1 MAGCWPESC
10 PIPPSVSRPGCRTT
24 SSVRQPDRCRK
35 LLRKGATAMQFDM
48 SAAQGASMIIP
59 TVIESGSRGERA
71 YDLFSRLLR
80 ERIILVT
87 GPVTDELAG
96 LIVAELLFLEAENKE
111 RDINMYIN
119 SPGGVIT
126 AGLAIYDTM
135 RSIRAPIATTC
146 VGQAASFGTILLMA
160 GDPGR
165 RFALPHARIHI
176 HQPLLQGG
184 LGGQVTDIDIHAREL
199 LHIRDVMN
207 DIVALHT
214 GQPLERIQRDTERDF
229 FMNAE
234 AAKDYGIIDEV
245 LSLEDW
251 KARGERESA
260 GSR

>member
-1 MAGCWPESC
+1 MQIDTRLEHSAS
-10 PIPPSVSRPGCRTT
+10 
-24 SSVRQPDRCRK
+24 
-35 LLRKGATAMQFDM
+35 LLV
-48 SAAQGASMIIP
+48 P
-59 TVIESGSRGERA
+59 TVIENGSRGERA

-80 ERIILVT
+80 ERIILVN
-87 GPVTDELAG
+87 GPVEDQLAS
-96 LIVAELLFLEAENKE
+96 LVVAELLFLASESPD
-111 RDINMYIN
+111 RPINMYIN

-207 DIVALHT
+207 EIVALHT

>member
-1 MAGCWPESC
+1 MQIDTRLEHSAS
-10 PIPPSVSRPGCRTT
+10 
-24 SSVRQPDRCRK
+24 
-35 LLRKGATAMQFDM
+35 LLV
-48 SAAQGASMIIP
+48 P
-59 TVIESGSRGERA
+59 TVIENGSRGERA

-80 ERIILVT
+80 ERIILVN
-87 GPVTDELAG
+87 GPVEDQLAS
-96 LIVAELLFLEAENKE
+96 LVVAELLFLASESPD
-111 RDINMYIN
+111 RPINMYIN

-207 DIVALHT
+207 EIVALHT

-229 FMNAE
+229 FMSAE